1 LGSNDKVEVTIG
13 ETNVGAATSAAS
25 ATRHTIEAKKLLKHP
40 LYSSTTYD
48 NNIALIY
55 LPVNAVKSANVAIGY
70 TPMQDPSDTAVFN
83 AYFYNNNVKMVGW
96 GQTAQG
102 GTLSSTL
109 QYAQALMITRSS
121 CLSTYSDATTNHIC
135 TKQISTSNMQVIVPC
150 FI

>member
-1 LGSNDKVEVTIG
+1 MSTIFC
-13 ETNVGAATSAAS
+13 TQNL
-25 ATRHTIEAKKLLKHP
+25 INI
-40 LYSSTTYD
+40 YINSSTTYD
-48 NNIALIY
+48 NDIALIY

-83 AYFYNNNVKMVGW
+83 AYFYNNNWVKMVGW

-109 QYAQALMITRSS
+109 QYAQALMITLATCQTS
-121 CLSTYSDATTNHIC
+121 YSYVTTNHIC
-135 TKQISTSNMQVIVPC
+135 TGQISSMNPQVIVSF